1 LISGGFEMTRSEVE
15 AALAAA
21 IDAESDIGIRWWP
34 GAEMAPIAVRRWG
47 SFERRHRR
55 TKHPTREDRILDLAK
70 GLQARFEPE
79 KLYTPFSE
87 WLDLPRILADVFEST
102 EP

>member
-1 LISGGFEMTRSEVE
+1 MPFAPDYVRLVLSEIFDDAVSGFLEPLMAIHEAHLVMLAETGIIRPE
-15 AALAAA
+15 AAARLAEGLSQL
-21 IDAESDIGIRWWP
+21 DL
-34 GAEMAPIAVRRWG
+34 WG

-79 KLYTPFSE
+79 
-87 WLDLPRILADVFEST
+87 
-102 EP
+102 